1 VNSHKKAH
9 TAQARRRVVL
19 LVYLGIITF
28 LLFDVMRPRAQEGP
42 PPATGGRRGGN
53 IREFLGLGPPPD
65 PVAAERGE
73 KIYAA
78 SCAFCH
84 GPKARGAEAPSL
96 VRSVMLLHDERGET
110 IGPFLLKGRPD
121 RGMPAFPALSE
132 SQTFDIAQF
141 LHMQVE
147 LAANRGSYKRLSVV
161 TGDAKRGE
169 AYFNG
174 TGKCNTCHSPTGDL
188 AKIGS
193 KYPPEQLQTRF
204 LWPEGGGFGS
214 PSRVRKATVTL
225 PSGEKISGTIKRIDD
240 FHISVYDA
248 NGDFH
253 SWSREPSREGGAIRV
268 EVEDRMA
275 AHRLLLEKYSDD
287 DIHNLTAYLVTL
299 K

>member
-1 VNSHKKAH
+1 
-9 TAQARRRVVL
+9 
-19 LVYLGIITF
+19 
-28 LLFDVMRPRAQEGP
+28 
-42 PPATGGRRGGN
+42 
-53 IREFLGLGPPPD
+53 
-65 PVAAERGE
+65 
-73 KIYAA
+73 
-78 SCAFCH
+78 
-84 GPKARGAEAPSL
+84 
-96 VRSVMLLHDERGET
+96 
-110 IGPFLLKGRPD
+110 
-121 RGMPAFPALSE
+121 MPAFPALSE

-188 AKIGS
+188 AKIGG

-214 PSRVRKATVTL
+214 PSRARKVTVTL
-225 PSGEKISGTIKRIDD
+225 PSGEKITGTTKRIDD
-240 FHISVYDA
+240 FHVSLYDA

-268 EVEDRMA
+268 ELEDRMA